1 MRLFV
6 AIEAPEDWVDA
17 AREVQRSLPDLV
29 RRRARLTDPANLHI
43 TLKFIGEVE
52 ETELPIICHTLAEA
66 LPPVNVDLSLG
77 GLGTFGTPARTSV
90 VWLAVAGNLEALT
103 ALARRAD
110 AAAAE
115 ALGLPLDDRPY
126 HPHLTIARVRQSVP
140 PAERRQIAD
149 AVRAMQPPPPTSF
162 TAHEAVLIHST
173 LGPDGAR
180 YECLGRWG

>member
-6 AIEAPEDWVDA
+6 AIKAPEPWVDA
-17 AREVQRSLPDLV
+17 AREVQHSLPDLV

-43 TLKFIGEVE
+43 TLKFIGEVV
-52 ETELPIICHTLAEA
+52 ETELPIIRHTLAEA

-77 GLGTFGTPARTSV
+77 GLGTFGAPARTSV
-90 VWLAVAGNLEALT
+90 VWLAVAGDLEALN
-103 ALARRAD
+103 ALARRAE
-110 AAAAE
+110 AAVAE

-126 HPHLTIARVRQSVP
+126 HPHLTIARVRQPLP

-149 AVRAMQPPPPTSF
+149 VVRTMSSPPPTSF
-162 TAHEAVLIHST
+162 TAYEAVLIHST
-173 LGPDGAR
+173 LRPDGAH